1 MRGYA
6 AIQLETESFQRLFAG
21 VTLSLIDESDQAL
34 LYREGTDENPEEIL
48 ALESVKVSV
57 FAGENG
63 LQARGYVADDE
74 GRFIRATLN
83 FRP

>member
-21 VTLSLIDESDQAL
+21 VTLSLLDETEQAL
-34 LYREGTDENPEEIL
+34 LYKEDENPEEIL
-48 ALESVKVSV
+48 VLESVKVNV

-63 LQARGYVADDE
+63 LQAHGFVADGN

-83 FRP
+83 FRPFP